1 MPHTSLTLLRRTA
14 VAVAVALGAVGLG
27 VPGPGLRPAVAQA
40 ECDAQCW
47 AILHYLT
54 EQGLTSEEIEEL
66 GNSGIP
72 PDPDTPEEFFQ
83 PPTVTTITLPPSPT
97 TTAPA
102 AAPTTTAPTT
112 APTTT
117 APTTAPT
124 TTAPTTAPTT
134 TAPTLWRPPT
144 PAPTT
149 ALPAYSGECDPTT
162 TWACDEIDA
171 GIEAGYLPEGFNPH
185 DDVDTQDLLLII
197 EEFGNENPD
206 FDQQAALLALQ
217 NAGTQPD
224 RGEMFNAIAAGLGI
238 PYNPEEGGDVAD
250 ELSDLGIVWGHDGDP
265 SHNPPG
271 DADPDSTLSNAAL
284 AALLDRIEDYTGPGD
299 NKPSVSDT
307 TGGGAPRPCAAGE
320 HRHTPG
326 GGCHPHPDPGCTASG
341 TYSAISGSGHSTVV
355 TGVCA
360 PDRNDE
366 VCTTGLA
373 LTNNDRSA
381 FAAQLRWETLVGI
394 EPQGE
399 PGVHWPPHPDVPG
412 GAEFL
417 VVSQSP
423 VWPVADPG
431 ARWET
436 VNEDDGCLWVAAHVE
451 THLSQMLPWHS
462 GHRRVMGNAGTF
474 GEYLRRW
481 DNLIPAQQAQAI
493 QHHRSGD
500 QNVRCP
506 LETATVSEDSY
517 DQCRWE
523 LPESG
528 VWSWQARACF
538 EADAGHAI
546 YRDCATLS
554 QGIEW
559 FLGIIDYTSGITVR
573 ADPGDTAGLRPRYP
587 ASVG

>member
-1 MPHTSLTLLRRTA
+1 MPHTSLTLRWRAA

-27 VPGPGLRPAVAQA
+27 VPGPGLRLAVAQA

-47 AILHYLT
+47 AILHHLA
-54 EQGLTSEEIEEL
+54 EQGLTPEEIEEL

-83 PPTVTTITLPPSPT
+83 PPTAVTTTLPP
-97 TTAPA
+97 
-102 AAPTTTAPTT
+102 APTTTA
-112 APTTT
+112 TTT
-117 APTTAPT
+117 TRPT
-124 TTAPTTAPTT
+124 
-134 TAPTLWRPPT
+134 T

-149 ALPAYSGECDPTT
+149 TLPAYDGECEPTAS
-162 TWACDEIDA
+162 WACDEINA
-171 GIEAGYLPEGFNPH
+171 GIDHGYLPEGFNPH

-197 EEFGNENPD
+197 EDFGNEKPN
-206 FDQQAALLALQ
+206 FDKQAALLALQ
-217 NAGTQPD
+217 NAGSQTD
-224 RGEMFNAIAAGLGI
+224 RGEMLNVIAAGLGI
-238 PYNPEEGGDVAD
+238 PYNPDDPFDVAD
-250 ELSDLGIVWGHDGDP
+250 ELADLGILFGHDRDGDGIA
-265 SHNPPG
+265 NPYTRP
-271 DADPDSTLSNAAL
+271 DADTDGDLSNAEL
-284 AALLDRIEDYTGPGD
+284 AALLDRIEAYTGSGGGSPTVGG
-299 NKPSVSDT
+299 T
-307 TGGGAPRPCAAGE
+307 TGGGAPGPCATGE

-326 GGCHPHPDPGCTASG
+326 GGCHPHPNPGCTASG
-341 TYSAISGSGHSTVV
+341 TYGAIAGSGHSTVV

-360 PDRNDE
+360 PDQNDE

-373 LTNNDRSA
+373 LTSDDRSA

-399 PGVHWPPHPDVPG
+399 PGEPWPPHADVPG

-436 VNEDDGCLWVAAHVE
+436 VNQDDGCLWVAAHVE
-451 THLSQMLPWHS
+451 TQVSQMLPWRS
-462 GHRRVMGNAGTF
+462 SHRRALENDSRFDV
-474 GEYLRRW
+474 YLGRW
-481 DNLIPAQQAQAI
+481 DNLSPGQQAQVI
-493 QHHRSGD
+493 QRHHNGD
-500 QNVRCP
+500 VNARCS

-573 ADPGDTAGLRPRYP
+573 ADPVDTAGLGPPHP

>member
-1 MPHTSLTLLRRTA
+1 MPHTSLTLRRRAALA
-14 VAVAVALGAVGLG
+14 VAVGVGVAVAVGLG

-72 PDPDTPEEFFQ
+72 PDPDTPEQLFQ
-83 PPTVTTITLPPSPT
+83 PPTVATTTLPP
-97 TTAPA
+97 
-102 AAPTTTAPTT
+102 APTTTAT
-112 APTTT
+112 TTT
-117 APTTAPT
+117 AT
-124 TTAPTTAPTT
+124 TTT
-134 TAPTLWRPPT
+134 RPNT

-149 ALPAYSGECDPTT
+149 TLPAYSGECDPTT
-162 TWACDEIDA
+162 TWACQEITA
-171 GIEAGYLPEGFNPH
+171 GINDGYLPEGFNPH

-197 EEFGNENPD
+197 EDFGNANPN
-206 FDQQAALLALQ
+206 FDVQAALLALQ
-217 NAGTQPD
+217 DAGHETD

-238 PYNPEEGGDVAD
+238 PYNPEDGGDAAD
-250 ELSDLGIVWGHDGDP
+250 ELGDLGIVWGHDGDP
-265 SHNPPG
+265 THNPYG

-284 AALLDRIEDYTGPGD
+284 AALLDRIEDYTGSGGGSPT
-299 NKPSVSDT
+299 V
-307 TGGGAPRPCAAGE
+307 GGGAPGPCATGE

-341 TYSAISGSGHSTVV
+341 TYGAIAGSGHSTVV

-360 PDRNDE
+360 PDQNNE

-373 LTNNDRSA
+373 LTNNDRTA

-399 PGVHWPPHPDVPG
+399 PGGPWPPHLDVPG

-436 VNEDDGCLWVAAHVE
+436 VNQDDGCLWVAAHVE
-451 THLSQMLPWHS
+451 TQVSQMLPWRS
-462 GHRRVMGNAGTF
+462 SHRRALENDSRFDV
-474 GEYLRRW
+474 YLGRW
-481 DNLIPAQQAQAI
+481 DNLSPGQRAQAI
-493 QHHRSGD
+493 QRHHNGD
-500 QNVRCP
+500 VNARCP

-573 ADPGDTAGLRPRYP
+573 ADPGDTAGLRPRHP

>member
-1 MPHTSLTLLRRTA
+1 MPHTSLTLRRRTA
-14 VAVAVALGAVGLG
+14 VAVAVALVAVGLG
-27 VPGPGLRPAVAQA
+27 VPGPGLRPAVAQG

-54 EQGLTSEEIEEL
+54 EQGLTPEEIVEL
-66 GNSGIP
+66 GTSGIP

-83 PPTVTTITLPPSPT
+83 PPTVTTTTLPPAPT
-97 TTAPA
+97 TTAP
-102 AAPTTTAPTT
+102 PTT

-117 APTTAPT
+117 APPT
-124 TTAPTTAPTT
+124 T
-134 TAPTLWRPPT
+134 WRPTT
-144 PAPTT
+144 PAPITT
-149 ALPAYSGECDPTT
+149 LPVYSGECDPTT
-162 TWACDEIDA
+162 TWACQEITA
-171 GIEAGYLPEGFNPH
+171 GIEGGYLPEGFNPH

-197 EEFGNENPD
+197 EDFSNENPN
-206 FDQQAALLALQ
+206 FDEQAALLALQ
-217 NAGTQPD
+217 DAGHETD

-238 PYNPEEGGDVAD
+238 PYNPEDGWDAAD
-250 ELSDLGIVWGHDGDP
+250 ELGDLGIVWGHDGDP
-265 SHNPPG
+265 THNPYG

-284 AALLDRIEDYTGPGD
+284 AALLARIEDYTGSGGGSPTVGG
-299 NKPSVSDT
+299 T
-307 TGGGAPRPCAAGE
+307 TDGGAPGPCATGE

-341 TYSAISGSGHSTVV
+341 TYGAIAGSGHSTVV

-360 PDRNDE
+360 PVQNDE

-436 VNEDDGCLWVAAHVE
+436 VNQDDGCLWVAAHVE
-451 THLSQMLPWHS
+451 TQVSQMLPWRS
-462 GHRRVMGNAGTF
+462 SHRRALENDSRFDV
-474 GEYLRRW
+474 YLGRW
-481 DNLIPAQQAQAI
+481 DNLSPGQQAQAI
-493 QHHRSGD
+493 QRHHNGD
-500 QNVRCP
+500 VNARCP

-538 EADAGHAI
+538 EANAGHAI